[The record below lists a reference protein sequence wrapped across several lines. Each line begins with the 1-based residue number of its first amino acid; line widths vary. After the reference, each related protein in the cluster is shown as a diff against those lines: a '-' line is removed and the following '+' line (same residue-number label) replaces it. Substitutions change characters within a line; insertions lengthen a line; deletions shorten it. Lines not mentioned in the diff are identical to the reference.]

1 MIRLRDLL
9 ATDVQLRARATL
21 DNVNWSGPRFTADQV
36 RDDPALA
43 HYWAGPPGPLDLGL
57 VAEEAA
63 GGGGCPGAAAVG
75 VAWLRHFAAA
85 DRGYGFVDSS
95 VPELSIWVRADHRGR
110 GLGGRL
116 LTALL
121 DAARDAGLPGVSL
134 SVEAGNPA
142 RRLYERSGFSH
153 AGIDRDGAAYESG
166 TLLRMF

>member
-1 MIRLRDLL
+1 MIRFRDLL
-9 ATDVQLRARATL
+9 VSDRGLLAEATL

-36 RDDPALA
+36 REDPALA
-43 HYWAGPPGPLDLGL
+43 HYWAAAPGPGDLGL
-57 VAEEAA
+57 VAEEI
-63 GGGGCPGAAAVG
+63 GDRPVEVG

-85 DRGYGFVDSS
+85 DPGYGFVDSS
-95 VPELSIWVRADHRGR
+95 IPELSIWVRAGHRGR

-121 DAARDAGLPGVSL
+121 DAAGDAGLPGVSL

-153 AGIDRDGAAYESG
+153 AGIDRHGAAHESG
-166 TLLRMF
+166 TLLLMF